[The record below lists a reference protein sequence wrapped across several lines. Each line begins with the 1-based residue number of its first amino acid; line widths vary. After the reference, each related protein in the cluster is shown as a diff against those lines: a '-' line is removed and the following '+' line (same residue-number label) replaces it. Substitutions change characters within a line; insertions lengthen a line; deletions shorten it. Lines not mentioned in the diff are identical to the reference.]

1 MNWHTK
7 PLIIFIIGTLISISA
22 YTSVPFSYAQQSEID
37 KLKNEIDARS
47 SRLNEI
53 EKEIAT
59 YKLELQKV
67 GGEKNTLQK
76 AINQLELERKKV
88 QSDIS
93 YTQNKIG
100 ATDLMLDKLSYEIT
114 GTTETIGKNEFAIGE
129 TIRLLN
135 VIDNDSLIEALLRYT
150 NLSEF
155 WKQIDELEE
164 IRGVM
169 GDRVKSLVSQKKL
182 LVEKQGETT
191 DRREELVDLRKQYT
205 DQNYVLSSNKTEK
218 DKLLSVTKNEEA
230 GYQKLL
236 KDREAARAQILKE
249 LRDFESKLQ
258 FILDPNTIPPKG
270 SVVFNWPLDNVV
282 ITQLFGGTEF
292 AKQNASVYGGRAYH
306 PGVDFGAPRGT
317 AIYAPLTGIVRA
329 TGDTDAVPGC
339 YSWGK
344 WTLIDHANGLSTLY
358 AHQSVQS
365 VTPGQTVSTGD
376 IIGYVG
382 NTGYS
387 TGPHLHFTVYA
398 KAGVSVRKFNEIK
411 AVTSCGSATTPVAAT
426 DAYID
431 PMNYLP
437 AQ

>member
-1 MNWHTK
+1 MVVHNRSV
-7 PLIIFIIGTLISISA
+7 IAFFFGVLISFVTFGGAAFVS
-22 YTSVPFSYAQQSEID
+22 AQQSEIE
-37 KLKNEIDARS
+37 KLKNEIGARS
-47 SRLNEI
+47 ELLTEI
-53 EKEIAT
+53 EKEIAQ
-59 YKLELQKV
+59 YKLDLQKV
-67 GGEKNTLQK
+67 GAEKNTLQR

-88 QSDIS
+88 QADIA

-100 ATDLMLDKLSYEIT
+100 ATDLMLSKLGIEIT
-114 GTTETIGKNEFAIGE
+114 DTVETIDRNEVAIGE

-135 VIDNDSLIEALLRYT
+135 VIDNDSLVEALLRYG
-150 NLSEF
+150 NLSDF
-155 WKQIDELEE
+155 WKEIDELEE

-169 GDRVKSLVSQKKL
+169 SDRVKSLVSQRQL
-182 LVEKQGETT
+182 LEDKRNETAEV
-191 DRREELVDLRKQYT
+191 RGELVDLKQQYS
-205 DQNYVLSSNKTEK
+205 DQNSVLTNNKTEK
-218 DKLLSVTKNEEA
+218 DRLLKETKNEEA
-230 GYQKLL
+230 EYQKML
-236 KDREAARAQILKE
+236 KDREAARELILKE
-249 LRDFESKLQ
+249 LREFESKLQ

-270 SVVFNWPLDNVV
+270 TPVFDWPLENVV

-317 AIYAPLTGIVRA
+317 AIYAPLSGTVRA
-329 TGDTDAVPGC
+329 TGNTDAVVGC

-344 WTLIDHANGLSTLY
+344 WTLIDHNNGLSTLY
-358 AHQSVQS
+358 AHQNVISV
-365 VTPGQTVSTGD
+365 VPGQTVATGD

-382 NTGYS
+382 NTGFS

-431 PMNYLP
+431 PLNYLP
-437 AQ
+437 AR

>member
-1 MNWHTK
+1 MRWHKK
-7 PLIIFIIGTLISISA
+7 PFVVFLFGVLLS
-22 YTSVPFSYAQQSEID
+22 YTCCSTIPLARAQQSEIE
-37 KLKNEIDARS
+37 KLKSEINDRSAR
-47 SRLNEI
+47 LGEI
-53 EKEIAT
+53 EKEIAA

-67 GGEKNTLQK
+67 GAEKNTLQK
-76 AINQLELERKKV
+76 TINQLELERKKV
-88 QSDIS
+88 QSDIA

-100 ATDLMLDKLSYEIT
+100 ATDLMLSKLSLEIDD
-114 GTTETIGKNEFAIGE
+114 TEVTIGRNEIAIGE
-129 TIRLLN
+129 SLRLLN
-135 VIDNDSLIEALLRYT
+135 VIDNDSMIEAMLRFD

-155 WKQIDELEE
+155 WKQIDELEQ
-164 IRGVM
+164 IRGVVS
-169 GDRVKSLVSQKKL
+169 DRVKSLVSQKKL
-182 LVEKQGETT
+182 LEEKHDETT
-191 DRREELVDLRKQYT
+191 ERREELVDLKEQYT
-205 DQNYVLSSNKTEK
+205 DQNFVLSSNKQEK
-218 DKLLSVTKNEEA
+218 DALLKETKSEEA
-230 GYQKLL
+230 AYQKM
-236 KDREAARAQILKE
+236 LKE
-249 LRDFESKLQ
+249 KETAKELIIKEMRDFESKLQ

-270 SVVFNWPLDNVV
+270 TPVFDWPVENVI

-292 AKQNASVYGGRAYH
+292 AKQNASVYGGRPYH

-317 AIYAPLTGIVRA
+317 PIYAPLTGTVRA
-329 TGDTDAVPGC
+329 TGDTDQFPGC

-365 VTPGQTVSTGD
+365 VTPGEQVQTGD

-411 AVTSCGSATTPVAAT
+411 TVTSCGSATTPVAAT

-437 AQ
+437 AR